1 MDEALVKHFDA
12 VLRPLLPNRVVIQ
25 VIRAA
30 NDAAILHIDY
40 ASPLN
45 GRPNRRSA
53 ALNLFF
59 PHETVIKYLR
69 SSISERATADQGLQ
83 TYTRHILEH
92 FEWEHE
98 VSAREV
104 PPAQTVFID
113 DDVLFQ

>member
-12 VLRPLLPNRVVIQ
+12 VLRPLLPNGVVIQ

-45 GRPNRRSA
+45 GRPDRRSA

-59 PHETVIKYLR
+59 PHETVTRYLR
-69 SSISERATADQGLQ
+69 SSMSERATADRGLQ
-83 TYTRHILEH
+83 TYTKHILEH
-92 FEWEHE
+92 FEWEHQA
-98 VSAREV
+98 STKEV